1 MRTVGKRSTSSLVKV
16 LPWRVISSTEIVSW
30 PSIVRKPY
38 RFAGAVLQASSK
50 VNAHREKQIF
60 MSRVMGYQNKK
71 KSADIRYY
79 FSVRKLISMKTNTA
93 RKFLDYLYGNFA
105 GNFLGF
111 VIGLASARLVSRFFA
126 TRSIKNL
133 WGLTT
138 SKTVVDK
145 KTFNA
150 MEWII
155 SVVIGFIVFEIISK
169 WVKRKVDQMLPK
181 YKLTQWLAEPMENE
195 SPAYS
200 EK

>member
-1 MRTVGKRSTSSLVKV
+1 
-16 LPWRVISSTEIVSW
+16 
-30 PSIVRKPY
+30 
-38 RFAGAVLQASSK
+38 
-50 VNAHREKQIF
+50 
-60 MSRVMGYQNKK
+60 
-71 KSADIRYY
+71 
-79 FSVRKLISMKTNTA
+79 MKTNNT

-138 SKTVVDK
+138 SKTVIDK

-155 SVVIGFIVFEIISK
+155 SIVIGFIVFEIISK
-169 WVKRKVDQMLPK
+169 WVKKKIDQMLPK
-181 YKLTQWLAEPMENE
+181 YKLTQWLAEPAENAE
-195 SPAYS
+195 PG
-200 EK
+200 KGLV